1 MAYQR
6 VYEVGLL
13 DDLHNYFPAI
23 LYEAERFTTVP
34 QLLGYIRENTLRRFN
49 LFDYGRRQY
58 VPENTFVPSD
68 NIPVQSTPIP
78 PVRMPSS
85 TSVFNQLF
93 ETELL
98 ESSDFRSLFPILRV
112 LLPTSYGSGQP
123 LPRAS
128 RFSDVIVSAS
138 QDLIDSASSLRTLG
152 RDTDTQCSICQD
164 IMLHDEQIRT
174 LRACSH
180 EFHRACIDNWLL
192 RRSVL
197 CPMCRHDIRENATPA
212 NQPPPSITRQ
222 R

>member
-34 QLLGYIRENTLRRFN
+34 QLLGYIRQNTLRRFN
-49 LFDYGRRQY
+49 LFDYGRSQY
-58 VPENTFVPSD
+58 VPENTFVPSTT
-68 NIPVQSTPIP
+68 PVQSTPIP

-112 LLPTSYGSGQP
+112 LLPTTYGSGQP
-123 LPRAS
+123 LPRTS
-128 RFSDVIVSAS
+128 RFNDVIVSAS
-138 QDLIDSASSLRTLG
+138 QDLIDSASSLRTLEA
-152 RDTDTQCSICQD
+152 DTDTQCSICQD
-164 IMLHDEQIRT
+164 IMLQGEQIRT

-180 EFHRACIDNWLL
+180 EFHHACIDNWLL

-197 CPMCRHDIRENATPA
+197 CPMCRHDIRENNPSVDAR
-212 NQPPPSITRQ
+212 QPPITRQ

>member
-58 VPENTFVPSD
+58 VPENTFVPSAT
-68 NIPVQSTPIP
+68 PVQSTPIP

-85 TSVFNQLF
+85 TSVFSQLF

-98 ESSDFRSLFPILRV
+98 ETSDFRSLFPILRV
-112 LLPTSYGSGQP
+112 LLPTTYGSGQP

-138 QDLIDSASSLRTLG
+138 QDLIDSASSLRILEA
-152 RDTDTQCSICQD
+152 DTDTQCSICQD
-164 IMLHDEQIRT
+164 IMLQGEQIRT

-180 EFHRACIDNWLL
+180 EFHHACIDNWLL

-197 CPMCRHDIRENATPA
+197 CPMCRHDIRENATSA
-212 NQPPPSITRQ
+212 NQSPPTISRQ

>member
-34 QLLGYIRENTLRRFN
+34 ELLGYIRQNTLRRFN

-58 VPENTFVPSD
+58 VPENTFVPAS
-68 NIPVQSTPIP
+68 PSIP
-78 PVRMPSS
+78 PVQATPTPPVRLP
-85 TSVFNQLF
+85 TSLFNQIF

-98 ESSDFRSLFPILRV
+98 ETSDFRSLFPILQV
-112 LLPTSYGSGQP
+112 LLPTTSGSGQP
-123 LPRAS
+123 LPRTS
-128 RFSDVIVSAS
+128 RFSDVIISAS
-138 QDLIDSASSLRTLG
+138 QDLIDSASSLRTLET
-152 RDTDTQCSICQD
+152 DTDTQCSICQD
-164 IMLHDEQIRT
+164 IMLQGEQIRT

-180 EFHRACIDNWLL
+180 EFHHTCIDNWLL

-197 CPMCRHDIRENATPA
+197 CPVCRHDIRENVTPA
-212 NQPPPSITRQ
+212 NQTHPPITRQ

>member
-34 QLLGYIRENTLRRFN
+34 QLLTYIRQNTLRRFN
-49 LFDYGRRQY
+49 LFDYGRSQY
-58 VPENTFVPSD
+58 LPENTFVPSD
-68 NIPVQSTPIP
+68 NIPVQSSPIP
-78 PVRMPSS
+78 PVRMHSS
-85 TSVFNQLF
+85 TSVFSQLF

-98 ESSDFRSLFPILRV
+98 ETSDFRSLFPILRV
-112 LLPTSYGSGQP
+112 LLPGSGQP
-123 LPRAS
+123 LPRIN
-128 RFSDVIVSAS
+128 RFSDIIVSAS
-138 QDLIDSASSLRTLG
+138 QDLIDSASSLRTLEA
-152 RDTDTQCSICQD
+152 DTDTQCSICQD
-164 IMLHDEQIRT
+164 IMLQGEQIRT

-180 EFHRACIDNWLL
+180 EFHHVCIDNWLL

-197 CPMCRHDIRENATPA
+197 CPMCRHDIRENAIPA
-212 NQPPPSITRQ
+212 NQTHPPPITRE

>member
-34 QLLGYIRENTLRRFN
+34 QLLAYIRQNTLRRFN
-49 LFDYGRRQY
+49 LFDYGRSQY

-68 NIPVQSTPIP
+68 NIPVQATPIP
-78 PVRMPSS
+78 PVRMPTS
-85 TSVFNQLF
+85 TSIFSQLF

-112 LLPTSYGSGQP
+112 LLPGSGQP
-123 LPRAS
+123 LPRTS

-138 QDLIDSASSLRTLG
+138 QDLIDSASSLRTLEA
-152 RDTDTQCSICQD
+152 DTDTQCSICQD
-164 IMLHDEQIRT
+164 IMLQGEQIRS

-180 EFHRACIDNWLL
+180 EFHHACIDNWLL

-197 CPMCRHDIRENATPA
+197 CPMCRHDIRENNPSVDAR
-212 NQPPPSITRQ
+212 QPPITRQ

>member
-34 QLLGYIRENTLRRFN
+34 QLLGYIRQNTLRRFN
-49 LFDYGRRQY
+49 LFDYGRSQY

-68 NIPVQSTPIP
+68 NIPVQSSPIP
-78 PVRMPSS
+78 PVRMHSS
-85 TSVFNQLF
+85 TSVFSQLF

-98 ESSDFRSLFPILRV
+98 ETSDFRSLFPILRV
-112 LLPTSYGSGQP
+112 LLPGSGQP
-123 LPRAS
+123 LPRTS
-128 RFSDVIVSAS
+128 RFNDVIVSAS
-138 QDLIDSASSLRTLG
+138 QDLIDSASSLRTLEA
-152 RDTDTQCSICQD
+152 DTDTQCSICQD
-164 IMLHDEQIRT
+164 FMLGGEQIRT

-180 EFHRACIDNWLL
+180 EFHHACIDNWLL

-212 NQPPPSITRQ
+212 NQTPPTITRQ

>member
-34 QLLGYIRENTLRRFN
+34 QLLAYIRQNTLRRFN
-49 LFDYGRRQY
+49 LFDYGRSQY
-58 VPENTFVPSD
+58 APENTFVPSD
-68 NIPVQSTPIP
+68 NIPVQATPIP

-85 TSVFNQLF
+85 TSVFSQLF

-112 LLPTSYGSGQP
+112 LLPGSGQP
-123 LPRAS
+123 LPRTS

-138 QDLIDSASSLRTLG
+138 QDLIDSASSLRTLEA
-152 RDTDTQCSICQD
+152 DTDTQCSICQD
-164 IMLHDEQIRT
+164 TMLQGEQIRT

-180 EFHRACIDNWLL
+180 EFHHACIDNWLL

-197 CPMCRHDIRENATPA
+197 CPMCRHDIRENNPPVDPR
-212 NQPPPSITRQ
+212 QPPITRQ